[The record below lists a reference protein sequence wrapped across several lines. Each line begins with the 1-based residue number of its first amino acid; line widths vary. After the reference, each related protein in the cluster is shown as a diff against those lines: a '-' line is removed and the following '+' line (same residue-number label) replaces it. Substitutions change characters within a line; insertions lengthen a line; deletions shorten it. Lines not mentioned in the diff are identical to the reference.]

1 MKKLFH
7 GSEKIIKKPV
17 YGQGRTDND
26 YGQGFYCTEDIEL
39 AREWAALDERG
50 GFVNSYSFNERGMR
64 IMDLTMPEYSV
75 LSWMAL
81 LLKNRNVR
89 LSSPLEKRAR
99 EFLIRQYLPDTKKA
113 DVIVGYKA
121 DDSYFSFA
129 RAFLS
134 NTITIDQLSTALSLG
149 DLGLQYM
156 IKSERAFQALHYDSV
171 EPVDGMTYYPRRIA
185 RDRSARDRYMQL
197 LEDADKHGRYINDI
211 MKGEGR

>member
-1 MKKLFH
+1 MKKLYH
-7 GSEKIIKKPV
+7 GSEKMIKNPV

-26 YGQGFYCTEDIEL
+26 YGQGFYCTEDLEL
-39 AREWAALDERG
+39 AREWAALDEKG
-50 GFVNSYSFNERGMR
+50 GFVNSYSFDERNMK
-64 IMDLTMPEYSV
+64 ILDLTKPKYSV
-75 LSWMAL
+75 LSWLAL

-99 EFLIRQYLPDTKKA
+99 EYLIRQYLPDITEA
-113 DVIVGYKA
+113 DAIIGLRA
-121 DDSYFSFA
+121 DDSYFSYA

-156 IKSERAFQALHYDSV
+156 LKSERAFHTLHYDGA
-171 EPVDGMTYYPRRIA
+171 EPVDGMAYYPRRIA

-197 LEDADKHGRYINDI
+197 LEDVDSHGRYISDI
-211 MKGEGR
+211 MKGESR